1 MVAAR
6 SVGDDG
12 FGVEKYQPLRNQTMG
27 SCRGPVDKLRVPG
40 AICQLEG
47 CILVREKRSFCQL
60 GCVNWKGRTV
70 STGVLQ
76 DNAGREHPARC
87 TGRNRPWVH
96 GRARASASIH
106 EHPVHRSWVH
116 GRARAST
123 IIHEHPVRCT
133 GRNRSW
139 AHGRARASTSIHE
152 HPVRCTGRNRSW
164 VHGRARASTSTLCV
178 AQVRI
183 SHGSM

>member
-6 SVGDDG
+6 SVGDDA

-96 GRARASASIH
+96 GRAPHPRASTITLWAAQVGSARVPMGEHPHARASKSTLRAGAHGPMGEHPIH
-106 EHPVHRSWVH
+106 EHP
-116 GRARAST
+116 RASCAP
-123 IIHEHPVRCT
+123 H
-133 GRNRSW
+133 
-139 AHGRARASTSIHE
+139 
-152 HPVRCTGRNRSW
+152 
-164 VHGRARASTSTLCV
+164 
-178 AQVRI
+178 
-183 SHGSM
+183 M